1 MDSSMMRRLCRHLSY
16 TLILCL
22 VALTS
27 ETLWIRII
35 DAQVAG
41 SATVFLLE
49 DFSKAEVDGFPQGW
63 HASRSETITRQA
75 YQIQQDGTQTY
86 LRCKGVDSNV
96 RIFKRMAWDPKA
108 FPIISW
114 RWRLHASPTGT
125 EPFAAVFVS
134 LDQDFFGIPINTKY
148 LWSPN
153 LSAGTIV
160 EGGLFRPAQ
169 VVLRSGAEK
178 IGEWI
183 DERVNAYE
191 DFTRIHKHEPAS
203 QAWGISLV
211 AGPGVTID
219 FGPIAAARQ

>member
-1 MDSSMMRRLCRHLSY
+1 MDSSRMKRLCRHLSY
-16 TLILCL
+16 ILILCL

-41 SATVFLLE
+41 SADVFLLE
-49 DFSKAEVDGFPQGW
+49 DFSKAEPDGFPEGW

-75 YQIQQDGTQTY
+75 YRIQQDGPQTF

-114 RWRLHASPTGT
+114 RWKLHASSTGA
-125 EPFAAVFVS
+125 EPFAAVFIS

-153 LSAGTIV
+153 LPQGTIV

-169 VVLRSGAEK
+169 VVLRSGPEK
-178 IGEWI
+178 MGEWI

-211 AGPGVTID
+211 AGPGIEID